1 MDIFANNLKK
11 RAETLGL
18 SNAEIARR
26 IGLSERRYAH
36 YVSGRNEPDLALLLK
51 IAEVLNS
58 SVEDLLN
65 EADRAEDMSHRDK
78 LQQRLIAA
86 TAAMTDADLKA
97 AVVQAEAVIK
107 ARRD

>member
-58 SVEDLLN
+58 SVEELLT
-65 EADRAEDMSHRDK
+65 EADRAEDMSDRDK